1 MTSLGMMVFTDDL
14 DVFAENCR
22 WNIQVPPRRN
32 ILSAFWG
39 MTGES
44 VNSAGNLFP
53 GIEEG
58 MKNPPLLCI
67 STWVICNSVIPH
79 NAGIQGRIFTVSAP
93 VILLRQELL
102 NSVGKPVP
110 TAQSSI
116 ALGCKAPHRR
126 GTNSSDERGLRSLGK
141 VRLERYFIFFII
153 QSLANQAWVLDN
165 V

>member
-1 MTSLGMMVFTDDL
+1 MMLYTGDL
-14 DVFAENCR
+14 DVFAETYRRGCKT
-22 WNIQVPPRRN
+22 NIQVPPRRN
-32 ILSAFWG
+32 IPSAFWG
-39 MTGES
+39 MTRES
-44 VNSAGNLFP
+44 VKSAGNLFP
-53 GIEEG
+53 AIEEG

-79 NAGIQGRIFTVSAP
+79 NAGIQGRFFTVSAP

-102 NSVGKPVP
+102 TSVGKPVP

-141 VRLERYFIFFII
+141 VRLERYFIFFIV
-153 QSLANQAWVLDN
+153 QSLANQAWVLDS